1 MFRSVLASRW
11 LRAGPHRPGEQ
22 HRHGTRG
29 ITARSAAA
37 LAAAACLAVLAA
49 GCASHGN
56 APGAGATR
64 SPGAST
70 TAAPSAAA
78 RAPAATGPA
87 RTAPGGRAPA
97 PRCHTSQ
104 LSVAFTGLNAAM
116 GGVRGMTLI
125 LTNRSGATCSVYGYP
140 GLAFSTSG
148 GIPVATHLTWMRQ
161 SRTTV
166 VLRPGGS
173 AQAMLTW
180 RVNAAAP
187 TAFSPDIVHITP
199 PDQYTSLQAG
209 WEGGPVQGGAIA
221 AWPLRAAPAGP
232 FPGGT
237 GTIANPFN
245 GMCVALAADR
255 TTVVAWTCGP
265 GASTQQWTGYS
276 DGTLRIGG
284 RCLDVTGPG
293 AGARATA
300 AACTGAASQKW
311 VIGQVS
317 SNDFGPLI
325 DTGTGTA
332 LADPG
337 GSTTNGTPLVT
348 GPDRGDQTRAPWH
361 VSFHHYRPWPGA
373 RPEAVPPA
381 AS

>member
-1 MFRSVLASRW
+1 MFRSVLASSGWR
-11 LRAGPHRPGEQ
+11 RAGPRRPGEQ
-22 HRHGTRG
+22 HRHRVRG

-49 GCASHGN
+49 GCASHSS
-56 APGAGATR
+56 APGAGAAR
-64 SPGAST
+64 SPGTGT

-78 RAPAATGPA
+78 RTPATAAPAAA
-87 RTAPGGRAPA
+87 APGGRAPA

-116 GGVRGMTLI
+116 GGVRGTTLI

-140 GLAFSTSG
+140 GLAFATSG
-148 GIPVATHLTWMRQ
+148 DVPMATHLTWVKQPRA
-161 SRTTV
+161 TV
-166 VLRPGGS
+166 VLRPGGN

-180 RVNAAAP
+180 RVNVAAP
-187 TAFSPDIVHITP
+187 TASGPDIVHITP
-199 PDQYTSLQAG
+199 PDEYTSLRAD
-209 WEGGPVQGGAIA
+209 WDGGPVPGGAIA
-221 AWPLRAAPAGP
+221 AWPLRTAPAGP

-245 GMCVALAADR
+245 AMCVTLPAGRA
-255 TTVVAWTCGP
+255 TVVAWTCSP
-265 GASTQQWTGYS
+265 GASTQQWTSYS
-276 DGTLRIGG
+276 DGTLRTGG

-300 AACTGAASQKW
+300 AACTGAATQKW

-325 DTGTGTA
+325 NTGTGAA
-332 LADPG
+332 LTDPG
-337 GSTTNGTPLVT
+337 GSTANGTPLVT
-348 GPDRGDQTRAPWH
+348 GPDRGDLSGPWH
-361 VSFHHYRPWPGA
+361 VSFHHYIAP
-373 RPEAVPPA
+373 
-381 AS
+381 

>member
-1 MFRSVLASRW
+1 M
-11 LRAGPHRPGEQ
+11 
-22 HRHGTRG
+22 
-29 ITARSAAA
+29 ITTRSAAA
-37 LAAAACLAVLAA
+37 LAAAACLVVLAA

-64 SPGAST
+64 SPGTST
-70 TAAPSAAA
+70 TATPSAAA
-78 RAPAATGPA
+78 STPAATAPA
-87 RTAPGGRAPA
+87 TTAPGGQASA

-104 LSVAFTGLNAAM
+104 LSMAFTGLNAAM

-140 GLAFSTSG
+140 GLAFVKSG
-148 GIPVATHLTWMRQ
+148 GVPMAIHLTWVKQ
-161 SRTTV
+161 PHATV
-166 VLRPGGS
+166 VLRPGGN
-173 AQAMLTW
+173 AQAGLTW
-180 RVNAAAP
+180 RVNVDAP

-199 PDQYTSLQAG
+199 PDEDTYLRAG
-209 WEGGPVQGGAIA
+209 WEGGPVRGGAIA

-237 GTIANPFN
+237 GTVANLFN

-255 TTVVAWTCGP
+255 TTVVAWKCRP
-265 GASTQQWTGYS
+265 GASTQQWTSYS
-276 DGTLRIGG
+276 DGTLRING

-293 AGARATA
+293 VGAKAKV

-311 VIGQVS
+311 RIGQVS
-317 SNDFGPLI
+317 SNDFGPVI
-325 DTGTGTA
+325 NTGTGTA

-348 GPDRGDQTRAPWH
+348 APDRGDLSGPWH
-361 VSFHHYRPWPGA
+361 VSFHHYRAP
-373 RPEAVPPA
+373 
-381 AS
+381 

>member
-1 MFRSVLASRW
+1 MA
-11 LRAGPHRPGEQ
+11 PG
-22 HRHGTRG
+22 RF
-29 ITARSAAA
+29 TARSAAG
-37 LAAAACLAVLAA
+37 LAAAACLVVLAA

-56 APGAGATR
+56 APGAGADPLGQR
-64 SPGAST
+64 VPRRHGAAAAQGA
-70 TAAPSAAA
+70 AAPAAAA
-78 RAPAATGPA
+78 RGGQAA
-87 RTAPGGRAPA
+87 A

-116 GGVRGMTLI
+116 GGVRGTTLI

-140 GLAFSTSG
+140 GLAFATSG
-148 GIPVATHLTWMRQ
+148 GVLMATHLTWVKQPRAI
-161 SRTTV
+161 V
-166 VLRPGGS
+166 VLQPGGN

-180 RVNAAAP
+180 RVNVDAP
-187 TAFSPDIVHITP
+187 TAFSPDIRCITP
-199 PDQYTSLQAG
+199 PDEYTSLRAG
-209 WEGGPVQGGAIA
+209 WEGGPVPGGAIT

-245 GMCVALAADR
+245 GMCVTLAAGR
-255 TTVVAWTCGP
+255 TAVVAWTCSP
-265 GASTQQWTGYS
+265 GTSTQQWTSYS
-276 DGTLRIGG
+276 DGTLRTGG

-293 AGARATA
+293 AGARAKA
-300 AACTGAASQKW
+300 AACTGAPSQKW

-325 DTGTGTA
+325 NTGTGTA

-348 GPDRGDQTRAPWH
+348 GPDRGDLSGPWH
-361 VSFHHYRPWPGA
+361 VSFHHYMAP
-373 RPEAVPPA
+373 
-381 AS
+381 

>member
-11 LRAGPHRPGEQ
+11 RRPGPHRPGEQ
-22 HRHGTRG
+22 HRHRARG

-37 LAAAACLAVLAA
+37 LAAAACLVVLAA
-49 GCASHGN
+49 GCASHGS

-64 SPGAST
+64 SPGTST

-78 RAPAATGPA
+78 RTPAAAAPAAA
-87 RTAPGGRAPA
+87 APGGRAAA

-116 GGVRGMTLI
+116 GGVRGTTLI

-140 GLAFSTSG
+140 GLAFATSG
-148 GIPVATHLTWMRQ
+148 DVPMATHLTWVKQPRA
-161 SRTTV
+161 TV
-166 VLRPGGS
+166 VLRPGGN

-180 RVNAAAP
+180 RVNADAP
-187 TAFSPDIVHITP
+187 TASGPDIVHITP
-199 PDQYTSLQAG
+199 PDEYTSLRAG
-209 WEGGPVQGGAIA
+209 WDGGPVQGGAIA

-245 GMCVALAADR
+245 GMCVTLAAGR
-255 TTVVAWTCGP
+255 ATVVAWTCSP
-265 GASTQQWTGYS
+265 GASTQQWTSYS
-276 DGTLRIGG
+276 DGTLRTGG

-300 AACTGAASQKW
+300 AACTGAPSQKW

-325 DTGTGTA
+325 NTGTGTA
-332 LADPG
+332 LTDPG
-337 GSTTNGTPLVT
+337 GSTANGTPLVT
-348 GPDRGDQTRAPWH
+348 GPDRGDLSGPWH
-361 VSFHHYRPWPGA
+361 VSFHHYMAP
-373 RPEAVPPA
+373 
-381 AS
+381 

>member
-1 MFRSVLASRW
+1 MFRSVLASRCR
-11 LRAGPHRPGEQ
+11 RAGPDRPGEQ
-22 HRHGTRG
+22 HRQGTRG
-29 ITARSAAA
+29 ITAPSAAA

-56 APGAGATR
+56 AAGAGATR

-78 RAPAATGPA
+78 RTPAAA
-87 RTAPGGRAPA
+87 APGGQAAA

-140 GLAFSTSG
+140 GLAFAKSG
-148 GIPVATHLTWMRQ
+148 DVPMATHLTWVKQPRA
-161 SRTTV
+161 TV
-166 VLRPGGS
+166 VLRPGGN

-180 RVNAAAP
+180 RVNAGAR
-187 TAFSPDIVHITP
+187 TALSPDIVHITP
-199 PDQYTSLQAG
+199 PDEDTSLRAD
-209 WEGGPVQGGAIA
+209 WEGGPVPGGAIA

-237 GTIANPFN
+237 GTIANPFT
-245 GMCVALAADR
+245 GRCVTLAADR
-255 TTVVAWTCGP
+255 TTVVAWTCSP
-265 GASTQQWTGYS
+265 GASTQQWTSYS
-276 DGTLRIGG
+276 DGTLRTGG
-284 RCLDVTGPG
+284 RCLDATGPETG
-293 AGARATA
+293 TKAKA

-325 DTGTGTA
+325 NTGTGTA

-348 GPDRGDQTRAPWH
+348 GPDRGDLSGPWH
-361 VSFHHYRPWPGA
+361 VSFHHYMAP
-373 RPEAVPPA
+373 
-381 AS
+381 